1 GLLYIMSKSIPMT
14 EFDMITQPD
23 YIQLLKAILPF
34 MEYNMQRRI
43 STLIRTSELKNT
55 IRFYNS
61 PINCNIFKSCCNSSG
76 INFNTP
82 ISEILG
88 NEQLINTVTTYC
100 SGNIVNMINTYRNLN
115 KMSDMFNMM
124 DIFNNISSNNDEIC
138 NNKNNNY
145 ENKNDESNND
155 ENNNDKS
162 NSNSFLNASDMLGNI
177 MNSSQ
182 RDLYNEYIRQL
193 DSLDFNVSQ
202 NESR

>member
-1 GLLYIMSKSIPMT
+1 MSKSIPMT

-34 MEYNMQRRI
+34 MEYNMQRSI

-55 IRFYNS
+55 IRFYSS
-61 PINCNIFKSCCNSSG
+61 PVNCNIFKSCCNSSG

-88 NEQLINTVTTYC
+88 NEQLINTVKTYC

-124 DIFNNISSNNDEIC
+124 DIFNNSSSNNSSSNNDEIH
-138 NNKNNNY
+138 NDKNNN
-145 ENKNDESNND
+145 DG
-155 ENNNDKS
+155 NNNYKS
-162 NSNSFLNASDMLGNI
+162 NSSINTSDMLGNI

-182 RDLYNEYIRQL
+182 KDLYNEYIKLL

>member
-1 GLLYIMSKSIPMT
+1 MSKSIPMT

-34 MEYNMQRRI
+34 MEYNTQRSI

-55 IRFYNS
+55 IRFYSS
-61 PINCNIFKSCCNSSG
+61 PVNCNIFKSCCNSSG

-88 NEQLINTVTTYC
+88 NEQLINTVKTYC

-124 DIFNNISSNNDEIC
+124 DIFNNSSSNNSSSNNDEIH
-138 NNKNNNY
+138 NDKNNN
-145 ENKNDESNND
+145 DG
-155 ENNNDKS
+155 NNNYKS
-162 NSNSFLNASDMLGNI
+162 NSSINTSDMLGNI

-182 RDLYNEYIRQL
+182 KDLYNEYIKQL

>member
-1 GLLYIMSKSIPMT
+1 MSKSIPMT

-34 MEYNMQRRI
+34 MEYNMQRSI

-55 IRFYNS
+55 IRFYSS
-61 PINCNIFKSCCNSSG
+61 PVNCNIFKSCCNSSG

-88 NEQLINTVTTYC
+88 NEQLINIVKTYC

-124 DIFNNISSNNDEIC
+124 DIFNNSSSNNSSSNNDEIH
-138 NNKNNNY
+138 NDKNNN
-145 ENKNDESNND
+145 DG
-155 ENNNDKS
+155 NNNYKS
-162 NSNSFLNASDMLGNI
+162 NSSINTSDMLGNI

-182 RDLYNEYIRQL
+182 KDLYNEYIKQL

>member
-1 GLLYIMSKSIPMT
+1 MSKSIPMT
-14 EFDMITQPD
+14 EFDIITQPD

-34 MEYNMQRRI
+34 MEYNMQRSI

-55 IRFYNS
+55 IRFYSS
-61 PINCNIFKSCCNSSG
+61 PVNCNIFKSCCNSSG

-88 NEQLINTVTTYC
+88 NEQLINTVKTYC

-124 DIFNNISSNNDEIC
+124 DIFNNSSSNNSSSNNDEIH
-138 NNKNNNY
+138 NDKNNN
-145 ENKNDESNND
+145 DG
-155 ENNNDKS
+155 NNNYKS
-162 NSNSFLNASDMLGNI
+162 NSSINTSDMLGNI

-182 RDLYNEYIRQL
+182 KDLYNEYIKQL

>member
-1 GLLYIMSKSIPMT
+1 MSKSIPMT

-88 NEQLINTVTTYC
+88 NEQLINTVKTYC

-124 DIFNNISSNNDEIC
+124 DIFNNSSSNNSSNNNDEI
-138 NNKNNNY
+138 NNDNNNNDKNNNY
-145 ENKNDESNND
+145 
-155 ENNNDKS
+155 KS
-162 NSNSFLNASDMLGNI
+162 NSNSSINASDMLGNI
-177 MNSSQ
+177 MNSNQ
-182 RDLYNEYIRQL
+182 KDLYNEYIKQL

>member
-1 GLLYIMSKSIPMT
+1 MSKSIPMT

-34 MEYNMQRRI
+34 MEYNMQRSI

-55 IRFYNS
+55 IRFYSS
-61 PINCNIFKSCCNSSG
+61 PVNCNIFKSCCNSSG

-88 NEQLINTVTTYC
+88 NEQLINTVKTYC

-124 DIFNNISSNNDEIC
+124 DIFNNSSSNNSSSNNDEIH
-138 NNKNNNY
+138 NDKNNN
-145 ENKNDESNND
+145 DG
-155 ENNNDKS
+155 NNNYKS
-162 NSNSFLNASDMLGNI
+162 NSSINTSDMLGNI

-182 RDLYNEYIRQL
+182 KDLYNEYIKQL
-193 DSLDFNVSQ
+193 DSLDFNVRQ

>member
-1 GLLYIMSKSIPMT
+1 MSKSIPMT

-34 MEYNMQRRI
+34 MEYNMQRSI

-55 IRFYNS
+55 IRFYSS
-61 PINCNIFKSCCNSSG
+61 PVNCNIFKSCCNSSG

-88 NEQLINTVTTYC
+88 NEQLINTVKTYC

-124 DIFNNISSNNDEIC
+124 DIFNNSSSNNSSSNNDEIH
-138 NNKNNNY
+138 NDKNNN
-145 ENKNDESNND
+145 DG
-155 ENNNDKS
+155 NNNYKS
-162 NSNSFLNASDMLGNI
+162 NSSINTSDMLGNI
-177 MNSSQ
+177 MNSNQ
-182 RDLYNEYIRQL
+182 KDLYNEYIKQL
-193 DSLDFNVSQ
+193 DSLDFNVNQ

>member
-1 GLLYIMSKSIPMT
+1 MSKSIPMT

-34 MEYNMQRRI
+34 MEYNMQRSI

-55 IRFYNS
+55 IRFYSS
-61 PINCNIFKSCCNSSG
+61 PVNCNIFKSCCNSSG

-88 NEQLINTVTTYC
+88 NEQLINTVKTYC

-124 DIFNNISSNNDEIC
+124 DIFNNSSSNNDEIH
-138 NNKNNNY
+138 NDKNNN
-145 ENKNDESNND
+145 DG
-155 ENNNDKS
+155 NNNYKS
-162 NSNSFLNASDMLGNI
+162 NSSINTSDMLGNI

-182 RDLYNEYIRQL
+182 KDLYNEYIKQL
-193 DSLDFNVSQ
+193 DSLDFNVRQ

>member
-1 GLLYIMSKSIPMT
+1 MSKSIPMT

-145 ENKNDESNND
+145 EN
-155 ENNNDKS
+155 
-162 NSNSFLNASDMLGNI
+162 SNSFLNASDMLGNI

>member
-1 GLLYIMSKSIPMT
+1 MSKSIPMT

-23 YIQLLKAILPF
+23 YNQLLKAILPF
-34 MEYNMQRRI
+34 MEYNMQRSI

>member
-1 GLLYIMSKSIPMT
+1 MSKSIPMT

-23 YIQLLKAILPF
+23 YIQVLKAILPF
-34 MEYNMQRRI
+34 MEYNMQRSI

-55 IRFYNS
+55 IRFYSS
-61 PINCNIFKSCCNSSG
+61 PVNCNIFKSCCNSSG

-88 NEQLINTVTTYC
+88 NEQLINTVKTYC

-124 DIFNNISSNNDEIC
+124 DIFNNSSSNNSSSNNDEIH
-138 NNKNNNY
+138 NDKNNN
-145 ENKNDESNND
+145 DG
-155 ENNNDKS
+155 NNNYKS
-162 NSNSFLNASDMLGNI
+162 NSSINTSDMLGNI

-182 RDLYNEYIRQL
+182 KDLYNEYIKQL

>member
-1 GLLYIMSKSIPMT
+1 MSKSIPMT

-34 MEYNMQRRI
+34 MEYNMQRSI

-55 IRFYNS
+55 IRFYSS
-61 PINCNIFKSCCNSSG
+61 PVNCNIFKSCCNSSG

-88 NEQLINTVTTYC
+88 NEQLINTVKTYC

-124 DIFNNISSNNDEIC
+124 DIFNNSSNNNSSSNNSSSNNDEIH
-138 NNKNNNY
+138 NDKNNN
-145 ENKNDESNND
+145 DG
-155 ENNNDKS
+155 NNNYKS
-162 NSNSFLNASDMLGNI
+162 NSSINTSDMLGNI

-182 RDLYNEYIRQL
+182 KDLYNEYIKQL

>member
-1 GLLYIMSKSIPMT
+1 MSKSIPMT

-34 MEYNMQRRI
+34 MEYNMQRSI
-43 STLIRTSELKNT
+43 STLIRTRELKNT
-55 IRFYNS
+55 IRFYSS
-61 PINCNIFKSCCNSSG
+61 PVNCNIFKSCCNSSG

-82 ISEILG
+82 INEILG
-88 NEQLINTVTTYC
+88 NEQLINTVKTYC

-124 DIFNNISSNNDEIC
+124 DIFNNSSSNNSSSNNDEIH
-138 NNKNNNY
+138 NDKNNNDGNNNY
-145 ENKNDESNND
+145 KSNNSI
-155 ENNNDKS
+155 NT
-162 NSNSFLNASDMLGNI
+162 SDMLGNI
-177 MNSSQ
+177 MNSNQ
-182 RDLYNEYIRQL
+182 KDLYNEYIKQL

>member
-1 GLLYIMSKSIPMT
+1 MSKSIPMT

-34 MEYNMQRRI
+34 MEYNMQRSI

-55 IRFYNS
+55 IRFYSS
-61 PINCNIFKSCCNSSG
+61 PVNCNIFKSCCNSSG

-88 NEQLINTVTTYC
+88 NEQLINTVKTYC

-124 DIFNNISSNNDEIC
+124 DIFNNSSSNNSSSNNDEIH
-138 NNKNNNY
+138 NDKNNN
-145 ENKNDESNND
+145 DG
-155 ENNNDKS
+155 NNNDGNNNYKN
-162 NSNSFLNASDMLGNI
+162 NSSINTSDMLGNI
-177 MNSSQ
+177 MNSNQ
-182 RDLYNEYIRQL
+182 KDLYNEYIKQL

>member
-1 GLLYIMSKSIPMT
+1 MSKSIPMT

-88 NEQLINTVTTYC
+88 NEQLINTVKTYC

-124 DIFNNISSNNDEIC
+124 DIFNNSSSNNSSNNNDEIHNDEI
-138 NNKNNNY
+138 NNDNNNNDKNNNY
-145 ENKNDESNND
+145 
-155 ENNNDKS
+155 KS
-162 NSNSFLNASDMLGNI
+162 NSNNSINASDMLGNI

-182 RDLYNEYIRQL
+182 KDLYNEYIKQL

>member
-1 GLLYIMSKSIPMT
+1 MSKSIPMT

-34 MEYNMQRRI
+34 MEYNMQRSI

-55 IRFYNS
+55 IRFYSS
-61 PINCNIFKSCCNSSG
+61 PVNCNIFKSCCNSSG

-88 NEQLINTVTTYC
+88 NEQLINTVKTYC

-115 KMSDMFNMM
+115 KMSDIFNMM
-124 DIFNNISSNNDEIC
+124 DIFNNSSSNNSSNNNDEIH
-138 NNKNNNY
+138 NDKNNN
-145 ENKNDESNND
+145 DG
-155 ENNNDKS
+155 NNNYKS
-162 NSNSFLNASDMLGNI
+162 NSSINTSDMLGNI
-177 MNSSQ
+177 MNSNQ
-182 RDLYNEYIRQL
+182 KDLYNEYIKQL

>member
-1 GLLYIMSKSIPMT
+1 MSKSIPMT

-34 MEYNMQRRI
+34 MEYNMQRSI

-55 IRFYNS
+55 IRFYSS
-61 PINCNIFKSCCNSSG
+61 PVNCNIFKSCCNSSG

-88 NEQLINTVTTYC
+88 NEQLINTVKTYC

-124 DIFNNISSNNDEIC
+124 DIFNNSSSNNSSSNNDEIH
-138 NNKNNNY
+138 NDKNNN
-145 ENKNDESNND
+145 DG
-155 ENNNDKS
+155 NNNYKS
-162 NSNSFLNASDMLGNI
+162 NSNSSINTSDMLGNI
-177 MNSSQ
+177 MNSNQ
-182 RDLYNEYIRQL
+182 KDLYNEYIKQL